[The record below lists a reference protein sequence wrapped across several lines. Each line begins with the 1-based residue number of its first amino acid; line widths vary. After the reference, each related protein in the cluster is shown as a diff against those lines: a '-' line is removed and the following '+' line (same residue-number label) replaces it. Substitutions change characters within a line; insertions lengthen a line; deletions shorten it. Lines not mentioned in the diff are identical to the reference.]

1 MSVQVK
7 VPSYS
12 HLIMSVSFLTLSLL
26 VITLA
31 VSPLHAKTLVEDE
44 AQPKTSMTFKD
55 NIMPKIYDALP
66 DKTLIMDVLENL
78 LGSDGNESSQP
89 SLKKVK
95 SILTKKF
102 LNAETLKAV
111 LSDKMNI
118 DKDYQKPLQMI
129 ASALMKS
136 DKETGEGIMTIL
148 GTVIHDVILP
158 KNQNEFEAEK
168 EITEQV
174 GSASNL
180 NTMLLNMAM
189 KIIDG
194 KLGNLNL
201 TFLSQATNLPTDM
214 ASLNSTYSTIWM
226 MVKSTWQRIL
236 SYVKEENSL
245 ETFMQLT
252 PVRIIDNIISLGD
265 DINLMNFLAKKLD
278 QDFAEFLASEVNPY
292 LGPLRD
298 FESFYNFTKE
308 SGYNGVIDYFTSE
321 KFTYTVN
328 VISKLISAYL
338 EDTVSDDLLNQY
350 IQFIAFNN
358 TELLNFYKSVL
369 KTEENKLALEGDS
382 KTANNNNT
390 QRLRRDVLESIASTY
405 KMNPGTEL
413 NDGPNSRTI
422 DSRQLQTRYGAT
434 NPLALANTIY
444 DPSRDGGYGGGGGY
458 GHSGG
463 GYGGGGYSMNTLD
476 PYVILGSLALGTILG
491 FLIFRALRG
500 TGNGRRD
507 IGDGSLSLW
516 DSDLPHQILP
526 WGSSVDRM
534 KRQVNDDTQSF
545 SLPSSLRGDVW
556 SSDPLV
562 TDNFLD
568 DHLDEDDIAHHLNHL
583 WRLYKDT
590 NETACVHS
598 HLCDVMANST
608 AHHLTGKDSS
618 LPLIMASV
626 GNLLG
631 VAGSGQ
637 LMDDVTSSL
646 VFGKSY
652 TCTSQATCHPM

>member
-1 MSVQVK
+1 MKTPIGTSSDGSATQTLLGDIIRKYMAPDTEDNESVEHNEGI
-7 VPSYS
+7 SA
-12 HLIMSVSFLTLSLL
+12 ISFQNKLMETT
-26 VITLA
+26 I
-31 VSPLHAKTLVEDE
+31 
-44 AQPKTSMTFKD
+44 
-55 NIMPKIYDALP
+55 
-66 DKTLIMDVLENL
+66 NL
-78 LGSDGNESSQP
+78 LE
-89 SLKKVK
+89 
-95 SILTKKF
+95 
-102 LNAETLKAV
+102 
-111 LSDKMNI
+111 
-118 DKDYQKPLQMI
+118 
-129 ASALMKS
+129 
-136 DKETGEGIMTIL
+136 
-148 GTVIHDVILP
+148 
-158 KNQNEFEAEK
+158 
-168 EITEQV
+168 
-174 GSASNL
+174 
-180 NTMLLNMAM
+180 
-189 KIIDG
+189 G
-194 KLGNLNL
+194 KLGNLDFSFMVN
-201 TFLSQATNLPTDM
+201 ATNLPTDM

-369 KTEENKLALEGDS
+369 NSQHNTVNSDS
-382 KTANNNNT
+382 NTDNST
-390 QRLRRDVLESIASTY
+390 QRFKRDVLESIANSYVQDLRPDQIAT
-405 KMNPGTEL
+405 GTEEQNL
-413 NDGPNSRTI
+413 N
-422 DSRQLQTRYGAT
+422 SRQLNARYPMNTMGSMAT
-434 NPLALANTIY
+434 MGTMGMPNHLY
-444 DPSRDGGYGGGGGY
+444 DPSRDGGYGGGG
-458 GHSGG
+458 
-463 GYGGGGYSMNTLD
+463 YGGGSYLD
-476 PYVILGSLALGTILG
+476 PYVVLGALALGTILG

-500 TGNGRRD
+500 TRNGRRD

-646 VFGKSY
+646 VWGNSF
-652 TCTSQATCHPM
+652 TCPSIISCHQF

>member
-1 MSVQVK
+1 
-7 VPSYS
+7 
-12 HLIMSVSFLTLSLL
+12 MSVSFLTLSLL
-26 VITLA
+26 FITLA

-44 AQPKTSMTFKD
+44 AQPKTSITFKD
-55 NIMPKIYDALP
+55 NIMTKIHYAIP

-78 LGSDGNESSQP
+78 LGRDGNESSQQ
-89 SLKKVK
+89 SLNNIK

-102 LNAETLKAV
+102 LNAETLKTV

-118 DKDYQKPLQMI
+118 DKDYKKPLQMI
-129 ASALMKS
+129 ASELMKP
-136 DKETGEGIMTIL
+136 DKETGEGIMAIL
-148 GTVIHDVILP
+148 GTVIHDIILP
-158 KNQNEFEAEK
+158 KNQKEFETEK
-168 EITEQV
+168 EVTEQV

-201 TFLSQATNLPTDM
+201 TFLSQATNIPTDM

-298 FESFYNFTKE
+298 FESFYDFTKE

-350 IQFIAFNN
+350 IEFISFNN

-369 KTEENKLALEGDS
+369 KTEEKKLALEGDP
-382 KTANNNNT
+382 KTVNNNNI
-390 QRLRRDVLESIASTY
+390 QRIRRDVLESIASTY

-413 NDGPNSRTI
+413 NDEPNPRII

-516 DSDLPHQILP
+516 DSDLPDQILP

-618 LPLIMASV
+618 LPLIM
-626 GNLLG
+626 
-631 VAGSGQ
+631 
-637 LMDDVTSSL
+637 
-646 VFGKSY
+646 
-652 TCTSQATCHPM
+652 